1 MARNSK
7 PATELPSREQIQKF
21 IEESPGPV
29 GRREI
34 ARAFNVKG
42 AMRVELKQLV
52 GGLINDGVIDPGRR
66 RKVAIPGRLPAV
78 GVIEVI
84 SISEDAD
91 AIARPISGIQSGE
104 DSKILLPHTGRGPSF
119 AVGDRVLA
127 RLAHLGGDTYRGSVM
142 RRLEKGA
149 DRIIG
154 VLESARGGFR
164 LIPSDGK
171 KNNDALIEKS
181 DADDAE
187 AGDIVAVELLH
198 GQRMGPRRGRVV
210 EKIGRRDSPKA
221 VSLICIHEH
230 DIPDSF
236 PDAVVAKAESALPV
250 RAGGKRE
257 DLRDIPLIT
266 IDGAD
271 ARDFDD
277 AVWAE
282 ADQTPENPGG
292 WRLMVAIADVA
303 HYVRPDDVLDKEA
316 RKRGNSVYF
325 PDRVVPMLPEA
336 LSNGLCS
343 LRPDEDRACLA
354 VEMIIDAKGR
364 KKSHKFR
371 RGLMR
376 SVARV
381 TYEEIQADIDAA
393 GAAADHETTLT
404 ALARPLYG
412 AYRSL
417 LGAREARGA
426 LDIEMPEMQV
436 KIDDRGEVVSITPR
450 TRLDSHRLI
459 EEFMVLANVAAAET
473 LERRK
478 RACVYRVHDT
488 PNPDKV
494 EELRANLEGFG
505 IKFAKGQVLQA
516 KLFNRVLG
524 QAKGKDFQHSVN
536 LLVLR
541 SQSQAVYSPS
551 NLGHF
556 GLGLRRYAHFTSP
569 IRRYSDLLVHRS
581 LIEAHEFGPDG
592 DTHGQ
597 GDDLVSVCEHIS
609 MTERRAAVAERSAT
623 DRFSA
628 MFMARRIGEDI
639 EAVVSGVLHFGVFV
653 SLEGGL
659 ADALLPVQNL
669 PDDYYD
675 LDAKTHELLG
685 RHSGF
690 SVKLGQTL
698 VVKLREADP
707 ISGRLRV
714 DYISGGT
721 QGRAVRRA
729 RGAGSGQ
736 GQRHPRGRSRRR

>member
-7 PATELPSREQIQKF
+7 PANALPSREQIEKF

-42 AMRVELKQLV
+42 AMRVELKQML
-52 GGLINDGVIDPGRR
+52 GSLINDGAIDPGRR
-66 RKVAIPGRLPAV
+66 RKISVPGRLPPV
-78 GVIEVI
+78 GVIEVV
-84 SISEDAD
+84 SISDDAD
-91 AIARPISGIQSGE
+91 AIARPISSIQDGA
-104 DSKILLPHTGRGPSF
+104 DAKILLPHTGRGPSF

-127 RLAHLGGDTYRGSVM
+127 RLAHLKDDTYRGSVM

-149 DRIIG
+149 NRVIG

-164 LIPSDGK
+164 LMPSDGK
-171 KNNDALIEKS
+171 KNNDALVEKS
-181 DADDAE
+181 DADGAGV
-187 AGDIVAVELLH
+187 GDIVAVELLA

-210 EKIGRRDSPKA
+210 EKIGRHDSPKA

-230 DIPDSF
+230 DIPDRF
-236 PDAVVAKAESALPV
+236 PDAVVDKAESARPV
-250 RAGGKRE
+250 KAGGKRE

-282 ADQTPENPGG
+282 PDPSAENPGG
-292 WRLMVAIADVA
+292 WRLIVAIADVA

-316 RKRGNSVYF
+316 QKRGNSVYF

-343 LRPDEDRACLA
+343 LRPNEDRACLA

-364 KKSHKFR
+364 KKSHRFR

-376 SVARV
+376 SAARV
-381 TYEEIQADIDAA
+381 TYEEIQADFDTASA
-393 GAAADHETTLT
+393 KDQETALT
-404 ALARPLYG
+404 PLARPLYG
-412 AYRSL
+412 AYQAL
-417 LGAREARGA
+417 LAARETRGA

-436 KIDDRGEVVSITPR
+436 KINEAGEVDSISPR

-524 QAKGKDFQHSVN
+524 QAKGRDFQQSVN

-541 SQSQAVYSPS
+541 SQSQAVYSPY

-569 IRRYSDLLVHRS
+569 IRRYSDLLVHRA
-581 LIEAHEFGPDG
+581 LIEAHDFGPGGDG
-592 DTHGQ
+592 DAQ
-597 GDDLVSVCEHIS
+597 ADDLVSVCEHIS
-609 MTERRAAVAERSAT
+609 MTERRASVAERSAV

-628 MFMARRIGEDI
+628 MFMANRIGEDI
-639 EAVVSGVLHFGVFV
+639 EAVISGVLHFGVFV

-659 ADALLPVQNL
+659 ADALLPVQSL

-675 LDAKTHELLG
+675 HDVKTHELLG

-690 SVKLGQTL
+690 SLKLGQSLT
-698 VVKLREADP
+698 VKLREADR

-714 DYISGGT
+714 DYVSGGT
-721 QGRAVRRA
+721 QGRPVRRA

-736 GQRHPRGRSRRR
+736 AQHRPRGRGRRR

>member
-1 MARNSK
+1 VARK
-7 PATELPSREQIQKF
+7 PKQATELPSREQIQKF

-42 AMRVELKQLV
+42 DMRVELKQMV
-52 GGLINDGVIDPGRR
+52 GALINDGVIDPGRR
-66 RKVAIPGRLPAV
+66 RSVAVPGRLPPV
-78 GVIEVI
+78 GVIEVV
-84 SISEDAD
+84 SINEDAE
-91 AIARPISGIQSGE
+91 AIARPISGIKGGE
-104 DSKILLPHTGRGPSF
+104 ESEILLPHTGRGPSF
-119 AVGDRVLA
+119 VVGDRVLA
-127 RLAHLGGDTYRGSVM
+127 RLAHVKGNTYRGSVM

-149 DRIIG
+149 ARVIG
-154 VLESARGGFR
+154 VLDSTRGGFQ
-164 LIPSDGK
+164 LSPSDGK
-171 KNNDALIEKS
+171 KNNDAFIEHG
-181 DADDAE
+181 DAE
-187 AGDIVAVELLH
+187 GASAGDIVAVELLP
-198 GQRMGPRRGRVV
+198 GRRMGPRRARVV
-210 EKIGRRDSPKA
+210 ETIGRADSPKA

-230 DIPDSF
+230 DIPDRF
-236 PDAVVAKAESALPV
+236 PDAVVAMAESAKPV
-250 RAGGKRE
+250 QVAGKRE
-257 DLRDIPLIT
+257 DMRDIPLIT
-266 IDGAD
+266 IDGSD

-282 ADQTPENPGG
+282 ADNAPENPGG
-292 WRLMVAIADVA
+292 WRLLVAIADVA
-303 HYVRPDDVLDKEA
+303 HYVRTDDVLDKEA
-316 RKRGNSVYF
+316 QKRGNSVYF

-354 VEMIIDAKGR
+354 VEMVIDAKGR

-393 GAAADHETTLT
+393 NAGDNETALT

-412 AYRSL
+412 AFQSL
-417 LGAREARGA
+417 LLGRETRGA

-436 KIDDRGEVVSITPR
+436 RIADDGSVASILPR
-450 TRLDSHRLI
+450 DRLDSHRLI

-494 EELRANLEGFG
+494 EELRNNLEGFE

-516 KLFNRVLG
+516 KLFNRVLA
-524 QAKGKDFQHSVN
+524 QAKDKDFQHSVN

-541 SQSQAVYSPS
+541 CQSQAVYSPF

-569 IRRYSDLLVHRS
+569 IRRYSDLLVHRA
-581 LIEAHEFGPDG
+581 LIAAHEFGPDG
-592 DTHGQ
+592 DAGEQ
-597 GDDLVSVCEHIS
+597 SADLVSVCEHIS
-609 MTERRAAVAERSAT
+609 MTERRASVAERSAV

-628 MFMARRIGEDI
+628 MFMANRIGEDMT
-639 EAVVSGVLHFGVFV
+639 AVITGVLHFGVFV
-653 SLEGGL
+653 SLDGGL
-659 ADALLPVQNL
+659 SDALLPVQNL

-675 LDAKTHELLG
+675 HDAKTHSLVG

-690 SVKLGQTL
+690 SLKLGETL
-698 VVKLREADP
+698 TVTLREADRV
-707 ISGRLRV
+707 SGRLRV
-714 DYISGGT
+714 DYVAGGS
-721 QGRAVRRA
+721 QGRPTRRA
-729 RGAGSGQ
+729 KGAGAGQ
-736 GQRHPRGRSRRR
+736 GHNRPRGRGRRR

>member
-1 MARNSK
+1 MARKGK
-7 PATELPSREQIQKF
+7 PASFLPSQEQIQKF

-42 AMRVELKQLV
+42 AARVELKQIL
-52 GGLINDGVIDPGRR
+52 GKLINNGAIDPGRR
-66 RKVAIPGRLPAV
+66 RKVAVPGRLPPV
-78 GVIEVI
+78 GVVEIT
-84 SISEDAD
+84 SIDDDAD
-91 AIARPISGIQSGE
+91 AIARPISGIQGGE
-104 DSKILLPHTGRGPSF
+104 EAKILLPHTGRGPSF

-127 RLAHLGGDTYRGSVM
+127 RLAHIKGDTYRGTVM

-154 VLESARGGFR
+154 VLESQGRGFR
-164 LIPSDGK
+164 LIPTDGK
-171 KNNDALIEKS
+171 KTKQAEIEKGH
-181 DADDAE
+181 AE
-187 AGDIVAVELLH
+187 GAVAGDIVSAELLPR
-198 GQRMGPRRGRVV
+198 QRMGLRRAKVV
-210 EKIGRRDSPKA
+210 EIIGQHDSPKA

-230 DIPDSF
+230 DIPDRF
-236 PDAVVAKAESALPV
+236 PDAVIAKAESARPV
-250 RAGGKRE
+250 KAGGKRE
-257 DLRDIPLIT
+257 DMRAIPLIT

-282 ADQTPENPGG
+282 ADTSDNNPGG
-292 WRLMVAIADVA
+292 WRLLVAIADVA
-303 HYVRPDDVLDKEA
+303 HYVRSGDVLDKEA

-354 VEMIIDAKGR
+354 VEMVIDAKGR

-381 TYEEIQADIDAA
+381 TYEEIQADIDSAN
-393 GAAADHETTLT
+393 ADGVETALT
-404 ALARPLYG
+404 PLARPLYG
-412 AYRSL
+412 AYQSL
-417 LGAREARGA
+417 LTGREARGA

-436 KIDDRGEVVSITPR
+436 RIAEDGSVASITPR
-450 TRLDSHRLI
+450 DRLDSHRLI

-494 EELRANLEGFG
+494 EELRNNLEGFG
-505 IKFAKGQVLQA
+505 IKFALGQVLQA

-524 QAKGKDFQHSVN
+524 QAKGKDFQQSVN

-541 SQSQAVYSPS
+541 SQSQAVYSPF

-569 IRRYSDLLVHRS
+569 IRRYSDLLVHRA

-592 DTHGQ
+592 DRPVEADELT
-597 GDDLVSVCEHIS
+597 SICEHIS
-609 MTERRAAVAERSAT
+609 MTERRASVAERSAV

-628 MFMARRIGEDI
+628 MFMAKRVGDTMD
-639 EAVVSGVLHFGVFV
+639 AVISGVLHFGVFV
-653 SLEGGL
+653 SLDGGL
-659 ADALLPVQNL
+659 ADALLPVQKL

-675 LDAKTHELLG
+675 HDPKTHTLAG
-685 RHSGF
+685 RHTGF
-690 SVKLGQTL
+690 SLVLGQKLTVKLS
-698 VVKLREADP
+698 EADR

-714 DYISGGT
+714 DYVDGGT
-721 QGRAVRRA
+721 QGRPVKRA
-729 RGAGSGQ
+729 RGAGGGHRHQ
-736 GQRHPRGRSRRR
+736 GPRGRGRGR

>member
-1 MARNSK
+1 MARKKN
-7 PATELPSREQIQKF
+7 PANTLPSQEQIRQF
-21 IEESPGPV
+21 IEEAPGPV

-42 AMRVELKQLV
+42 AARVELKQML
-52 GGLINDGVIDPGRR
+52 GALINDGVIDPGRR
-66 RKVAIPGRLPAV
+66 RKVSAPGRLPPV
-78 GVIEVI
+78 GVVEVT
-84 SISEDAD
+84 SINDDAE
-91 AIARPISGIQSGE
+91 AIAKPVAGIQGGE
-104 DSKILLPHTGRGPSF
+104 NARILLPHTSRGPSF

-127 RLAHLGGDTYRGSVM
+127 RLSHVKGDIYRGTAM

-149 DRIIG
+149 NRVIG
-154 VLESARGGFR
+154 VLEAARGGFR
-164 LIPSDGK
+164 LLPSDGK
-171 KNNDALIEKS
+171 RSSEAQITTTDAGG
-181 DADDAE
+181 AAP
-187 AGDIVAVELLH
+187 GDIVAVELLP
-198 GQRMGPRRGRVV
+198 GRRLGPRQGRVV
-210 EKIGRRDSPKA
+210 ERIGAQGSPKA
-221 VSLICIHEH
+221 VSLICIHEN
-230 DIPDSF
+230 DIPDRF
-236 PDAVVAKAESALPV
+236 PEAATALAERARPV

-282 ADQTPENPGG
+282 ADGSPDNPDG
-292 WRLMVAIADVA
+292 WRLLVAIADVA
-303 HYVRPDDVLDKEA
+303 HYVRPGDALDKEA
-316 RKRGNSVYF
+316 EKRGNSVYF

-343 LRPDEDRACLA
+343 LRPKEDRACLA
-354 VEMIIDAKGR
+354 VEMVIDAKGR
-364 KKSHKFR
+364 KKSHRFR

-381 TYEEIQADIDAA
+381 TYEEIQADFDAA
-393 GAAADHETTLT
+393 SNAGRETALT

-412 AYRSL
+412 AFQAL
-417 LGAREARGA
+417 LSARETRGA

-436 KIDDRGEVVSITPR
+436 HLNDSGEVTAIAPR
-450 TRLDSHRLI
+450 SRLDSHRLI

-478 RACVYRVHDT
+478 RACVYRVHDA

-505 IKFAKGQVLQA
+505 INFAKGQVIQA
-516 KLFNRVLG
+516 KLFNRVLE
-524 QAKGKDFQHSVN
+524 QARGRDFQDAVN
-536 LLVLR
+536 MLVLR
-541 SQSQAVYSPS
+541 SQSQAVYSPF

-569 IRRYSDLLVHRS
+569 IRRYSDLLVHRA
-581 LIEAHEFGPDG
+581 LIEAHDFGPDG
-592 DTHGQ
+592 AAADHP
-597 GDDLVSVCEHIS
+597 DDLVSVCEHIS
-609 MTERRAAVAERSAT
+609 MTERRAAAAERSAI

-628 MFMARRIGEDI
+628 MFMAGRVGETI
-639 EAVVSGVLHFGVFV
+639 EAVVTGVQHFGVFV

-659 ADALLPVQNL
+659 ADALLSVQAL

-675 LDAKTHELLG
+675 HDSKTHELLG

-690 SVKLGQTL
+690 AVKLGAVLT
-698 VVKLREADP
+698 VKLSDADP
-707 ISGRLRV
+707 VSGRLRV
-714 DYISGGT
+714 DYVSGGN
-721 QGRAVRRA
+721 QGRPIRRT
-729 RGAGSGQ
+729 RGAGSGK
-736 GQRHPRGRSRRR
+736 QRRHGGGRGRRR

>member
-1 MARNSK
+1 MAGKSK
-7 PATELPSREQIQKF
+7 PASALPSREQIQKY

-42 AMRVELKQLV
+42 AMRVELRQLL
-52 GGLINDGVIDPGRR
+52 GSLINDGAIDPGRR
-66 RKVAIPGRLPAV
+66 RGVSVPGRLPPV
-78 GVIEVI
+78 GVIEVV
-84 SISEDAD
+84 SISDDAD
-91 AIARPISGIQSGE
+91 AIARPISGIQGGE
-104 DSKILLPHTGRGPSF
+104 NAKILLPHTGRGPSF

-127 RLAHLGGDTYRGSVM
+127 RLAHLKGDTYRGSVM
-142 RRLEKGA
+142 RRLEKA
-149 DRIIG
+149 ANRVIG
-154 VLESARGGFR
+154 VLESARGGYR

-171 KNNDALIEKS
+171 KNNDALVDKA
-181 DADDAE
+181 DADGAVV
-187 AGDIVAVELLH
+187 GDIVAVELLP

-210 EKIGRRDSPKA
+210 EKIGRHDSPKA
-221 VSLICIHEH
+221 VSLICIHEQ
-230 DIPDSF
+230 DIPNRF
-236 PDAVVAKAESALPV
+236 PDAVVAKAERARAV
-250 RAGGKRE
+250 KAGGKRE
-257 DLRDIPLIT
+257 DMRDIPLIT

-282 ADQTPENPGG
+282 PDPSAENPGG
-292 WRLMVAIADVA
+292 WRLIVAIADVA
-303 HYVRPDDVLDKEA
+303 HYVRAGDVLDKEA

-343 LRPDEDRACLA
+343 LRPKEDRACLA

-376 SVARV
+376 SVARA
-381 TYEEIQADIDAA
+381 TYEEIQTDIDTAST
-393 GAAADHETTLT
+393 GGHDTDLT

-412 AYRSL
+412 AYQAL
-417 LGAREARGA
+417 LSARELRGA
-426 LDIEMPEMQV
+426 LDIEMPEMRV
-436 KIDDRGEVVSITPR
+436 RIDEAGEVTSISPR
-450 TRLDSHRLI
+450 DRLDSHRLI

-516 KLFNRVLG
+516 QLFNRVLG
-524 QAKGKDFQHSVN
+524 QAKGKDFEHSVN

-541 SQSQAVYSPS
+541 SQSQAVYSPF

-569 IRRYSDLLVHRS
+569 IRRYSDLLVHRA
-581 LIEAHEFGPDG
+581 LIEAHGFESEG
-592 DTHGQ
+592 DAEAQ
-597 GDDLVSVCEHIS
+597 ADDLVSVCEHIS
-609 MTERRAAVAERSAT
+609 MTERRAAVAERSAI

-628 MFMARRIGEDI
+628 MFMANRIGEDI
-639 EAVVSGVLHFGVFV
+639 EAVISGVLHFGVFV

-659 ADALLPVQNL
+659 ADALLPVQSL

-675 LDAKTHELLG
+675 HDAKTHELLG

-690 SVKLGQTL
+690 SLKLGQTL
-698 VVKLREADP
+698 TVRLREADRV
-707 ISGRLRV
+707 SGRLRV
-714 DYISGGT
+714 DYVSGGT
-721 QGRAVRRA
+721 QGRPVRRA
-729 RGAGSGQ
+729 RGAGAGQ
-736 GQRHPRGRSRRR
+736 GHHHPRGRGRRR

>member
-1 MARNSK
+1 VARKSK
-7 PATELPSREQIQKF
+7 PASALPSREQIQKF

-42 AMRVELKQLV
+42 AMRVELRQML
-52 GGLINDGVIDPGRR
+52 GSLINDGAIDPGRR
-66 RKVAIPGRLPAV
+66 RKVSVPGRLPPV
-78 GVIEVI
+78 GVIEVV
-84 SISEDAD
+84 SINDDAD
-91 AIARPISGIQSGE
+91 AIATPISGIQDGANA
-104 DSKILLPHTGRGPSF
+104 KILLPHTGRGPSF

-127 RLAHLGGDTYRGSVM
+127 RLAHLNGDTYRGSVM

-149 DRIIG
+149 NRIVG

-171 KNNDALIEKS
+171 KNNDALVENT
-181 DADDAE
+181 DADGAG
-187 AGDIVAVELLH
+187 AGDIVAVELLP
-198 GQRMGPRRGRVV
+198 GRRMGPRRGRVV
-210 EKIGRRDSPKA
+210 EKIGRHDSPKA
-221 VSLICIHEH
+221 ISLICIHEH
-230 DIPDSF
+230 DIPDRF
-236 PDAVVAKAESALPV
+236 PDAVIAKAENARPV
-250 RAGGKRE
+250 KAGAKRE

-282 ADQTPENPGG
+282 LDPSAENPGG
-292 WRLMVAIADVA
+292 WRLLVAIADVA
-303 HYVRPDDVLDKEA
+303 HYVRAGDVLDKEA
-316 RKRGNSVYF
+316 QKRGNSVYF

-343 LRPDEDRACLA
+343 LRPREDRACLA
-354 VEMIIDAKGR
+354 VEMIIDAKGA
-364 KKSHKFR
+364 KKSHRFR

-381 TYEEIQADIDAA
+381 TYEEIQGDFDAA
-393 GAAADHETTLT
+393 GANGQETPLT

-412 AYRSL
+412 AYQAL
-417 LGAREARGA
+417 LVAREARGA

-436 KIDDRGEVVSITPR
+436 QIGDAGEVISISPR
-450 TRLDSHRLI
+450 ARLDSHRLI

-478 RACVYRVHDT
+478 RACVYRVHDA

-494 EELRANLEGFG
+494 EELRGNLEGFG
-505 IKFAKGQVLQA
+505 IKFAKGQVLQV

-524 QAKGKDFQHSVN
+524 QASGQDYQQAVN

-541 SQSQAVYSPS
+541 SQSQAVYSPF

-569 IRRYSDLLVHRS
+569 IRRYSDLLVHRA
-581 LIEAHEFGPDG
+581 LIEAHDFGPGG
-592 DTHGQ
+592 DAHAQ
-597 GDDLVSVCEHIS
+597 ADDLVGLCEHIS
-609 MTERRAAVAERSAT
+609 MTERRAAVAERSAI

-628 MFMARRIGEDI
+628 TFMANRIGEDI
-639 EAVVSGVLHFGVFV
+639 EAVISGVLHFGVFV

-675 LDAKTHELLG
+675 HDPKTHELLG

-690 SVKLGQTL
+690 SLKLGQSLT
-698 VVKLREADP
+698 VKLREADRV
-707 ISGRLRV
+707 SGRLRV
-714 DYISGGT
+714 DYVGGGT
-721 QGRAVRRA
+721 QGRPVRRA
-729 RGAGSGQ
+729 QSAGPARGHN
-736 GQRHPRGRSRRR
+736 RPRGRGRRR